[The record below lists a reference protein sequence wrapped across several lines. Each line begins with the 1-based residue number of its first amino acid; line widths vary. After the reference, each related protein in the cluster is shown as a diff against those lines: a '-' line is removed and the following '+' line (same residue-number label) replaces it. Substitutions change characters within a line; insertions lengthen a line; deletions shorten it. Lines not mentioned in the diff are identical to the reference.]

1 MNKAEKFEM
10 VAALAWG
17 NEVCA
22 YPTTR
27 WSGRVALIYSP
38 SGSSSWDCAHF
49 SFCGLQAEQD
59 SDGSAQSTADM
70 TAFVST
76 NYYCA
81 VLHLA
86 VLIVECRLDHICR
99 VEPTVHLW
107 LMVYPCSL
115 FSGAKPSYADGK
127 FLVLFGDSLVSCA
140 CPHFFFWIW
149 LPCSKPGS
157 KLCRR
162 TSFQRISSN
171 HLPFYVF
178 KIFSMQSNWHSNYF
192 ILASRN
198 IEIISSVT
206 AAFTIVC
213 QFIIVWMIIVPNF

>member
-86 VLIVECRLDHICR
+86 VLIVECRLDHICC

-127 FLVLFGDSLVSCA
+127 FLALFGDSLVSCA
-140 CPHFFFWIW
+140 CPHFDYYF
-149 LPCSKPGS
+149 LNLST
-157 KLCRR
+157 LQQTR
-162 TSFQRISSN
+162 FQAMSEN
-171 HLPFYVF
+171 
-178 KIFSMQSNWHSNYF
+178 
-192 ILASRN
+192 
-198 IEIISSVT
+198 IISKNILKS
-206 AAFTIVC
+206 FTFLCI
-213 QFIIVWMIIVPNF
+213 QDF

>member
-1 MNKAEKFEM
+1 
-10 VAALAWG
+10 
-17 NEVCA
+17 
-22 YPTTR
+22 
-27 WSGRVALIYSP
+27 
-38 SGSSSWDCAHF
+38 
-49 SFCGLQAEQD
+49 LQAEQD

-127 FLVLFGDSLVSCA
+127 FLALFGDSLVSCA
-140 CPHFFFWIW
+140 CPHFFFESDY
-149 LPCSKPGS
+149 LAANQVPS
-157 KLCRR
+157 
-162 TSFQRISSN
+162 
-171 HLPFYVF
+171 YVGEHHF
-178 KIFSMQSNWHSNYF
+178 KEYPQIIYLFMYSRF
-192 ILASRN
+192 LACKVIGIPTIL
-198 IEIISSVT
+198 
-206 AAFTIVC
+206 F
-213 QFIIVWMIIVPNF
+213 